1 MKNILVVDDEK
12 EIADLI
18 ALVLKNEG
26 YNITVAYDGKTAKD
40 YINCQTFD
48 LALLDVMLPDIDGF
62 SLCSLIRQSY
72 YYPIIMVTA
81 KIADFDKI
89 TGLTIGADD
98 YITKPFNPLEL
109 VTRVKSQLRRYT
121 RYNKDNND
129 SKDCIEIRGLSINVK
144 KHSVTLNDQPI
155 ELTPLE
161 FEILTYLAQ
170 HINQVVSSEALFEA
184 VWKEKFFN
192 SNNTVMAHIAR
203 LREKLHEPSRHPKY
217 IKTVWGVGYRIDE

>member
-72 YYPIIMVTA
+72 YYPIIMVTV

>member
-121 RYNKDNND
+121 CYNKDNND

>member
-40 YINCQTFD
+40 YINCETFD

>member
-18 ALVLKNEG
+18 ALALKNEG

>member
-72 YYPIIMVTA
+72 YYPIIMVT
-81 KIADFDKI
+81 
-89 TGLTIGADD
+89 
-98 YITKPFNPLEL
+98 
-109 VTRVKSQLRRYT
+109 
-121 RYNKDNND
+121 
-129 SKDCIEIRGLSINVK
+129 
-144 KHSVTLNDQPI
+144 
-155 ELTPLE
+155 
-161 FEILTYLAQ
+161 
-170 HINQVVSSEALFEA
+170 
-184 VWKEKFFN
+184 
-192 SNNTVMAHIAR
+192 
-203 LREKLHEPSRHPKY
+203 EKLLIL
-217 IKTVWGVGYRIDE
+217 IKLLA

>member
-81 KIADFDKI
+81 KIADIDKI

>member
-1 MKNILVVDDEK
+1 MFVTLTHPPIVVLSNHNGNCKN
-12 EIADLI
+12 
-18 ALVLKNEG
+18 
-26 YNITVAYDGKTAKD
+26 
-40 YINCQTFD
+40 C
-48 LALLDVMLPDIDGF
+48 
-62 SLCSLIRQSY
+62 C
-72 YYPIIMVTA
+72 
-81 KIADFDKI
+81 FDKI